1 MEATKGIVCHVPL
14 SSQWIDASDEQAVL
28 GALRSDRLSL
38 GPRLPEFEDGLAHVA
53 EVAHGVAVNSGT
65 SALHLIVR
73 VLGLKEGDEVI
84 TTPFSFIASANCL
97 LFERVKPVF
106 ADIRPDTYNIDPAL
120 IAAAI
125 TERTRAILA
134 VDAFGQPAELDTIE
148 DIAHRHGLQVIE
160 DSCEALGSEWKGRRC
175 GSWGAAGAFAFYPN
189 KQITTGEGGC
199 VVTQSDDIA
208 ALCRSMRNQG
218 RGATSMWLEHERLGY
233 NYRISDISCGLGSSQ
248 LKRLDAIIELRGRAA
263 ERYNALLKD
272 VPEVFTPVTLPD
284 VTRMSWFVYVIRLAD
299 RFSHAD
305 RDWLIGWLSDHGIES
320 RPYFTPIHLQPFY
333 VREFGYKPG
342 DFPVTEHVAARTL
355 ALPFFTM
362 ITPEQQDYV
371 VANLKSGLVVCH
383 RERVP

>member
-1 MEATKGIVCHVPL
+1 MMQVPL
-14 SSQWIDASDEQAVL
+14 SSQWIDASDESSVL
-28 GALRSDRLSL
+28 DVLRSDHLSL
-38 GPRLPEFEDGLAHVA
+38 GPRLPEFEEGLAHAAGVTC
-53 EVAHGVAVNSGT
+53 GVAVNSGT

-73 VLGLKEGDEVI
+73 SLGLKEDDEVI

-106 ADIRPDTYNIDPAL
+106 VDIRPDTYNVDPTL
-120 IAAAI
+120 IAAAV

-134 VDAFGQPAELDTIE
+134 VDAFGQPAELDAIE
-148 DIAHRHGLQVIE
+148 KIAGHNSLQLIE
-160 DSCEALGSEWKGRRC
+160 DSCESLGSEWKGRRC

-199 VVTQSDDIA
+199 VVTQSDEIA

-218 RGATSMWLEHERLGY
+218 RGETSNWLDHERLGY
-233 NYRISDISCGLGSSQ
+233 NYRISDISCALGTSQ
-248 LKRLDAIIELRGRAA
+248 LGRLDGIVALRGQAA

-272 VPEVFTPVTLPD
+272 VPGVVTPTILLD

-299 RFSHAD
+299 QFTRAD
-305 RDWLIGWLSDHGIES
+305 RDWLIGWLASHGIQS

-342 DFPVTEHVAARTL
+342 DFPITEHVSARTI

-362 ITPEQQDYV
+362 ISVEQQDYV
-371 VANLKSGLVVCH
+371 VTCLKDGLAARIREVVQ
-383 RERVP
+383 

>member
-1 MEATKGIVCHVPL
+1 MIKKDMPQVPL

-28 GALRSDRLSL
+28 EVLRSDHLSL
-38 GPRLPEFEDGLAHVA
+38 GPRLPEFEEGLA
-53 EVAHGVAVNSGT
+53 GVAGVSHSVAMNSGT

-73 VLGLKEGDEVI
+73 SLGLKEGDEVV
-84 TTPFSFIASANCL
+84 TTPFSFIASSNCL

-106 ADIRPDTYNIDPAL
+106 VDVRSDTYNIDPSR

-125 TERTRAILA
+125 TERTKAILA

-148 DIAHRHGLQVIE
+148 GIANQNGLQLIE

-175 GSWGAAGAFAFYPN
+175 GSWGAVGAFAFYPN

-218 RGATSMWLEHERLGY
+218 RGETGEWLNHERLGY
-233 NYRISDISCGLGSSQ
+233 NYRISDISCALGTSQ
-248 LKRLDAIIELRGRAA
+248 LRRLDSIVELRGQAA
-263 ERYNALLKD
+263 ERYNALLKE
-272 VPEVFTPVTLPD
+272 VPEVVTQTILPG

-299 RFSHAD
+299 QFTQAD
-305 RDWLIGWLSDHGIES
+305 RDWLIGWLADHGVQS

-342 DFPVTEHVAARTL
+342 DFPITEHVSARTI

-362 ITPEQQDYV
+362 ITPEQQEEV
-371 VANLKSGLVVCH
+371 VACLKDGLATRV
-383 RERVP
+383 REVAR

>member
-1 MEATKGIVCHVPL
+1 VTRVPL
-14 SSQWIDASDEQAVL
+14 GSQWIDASDEQAVL
-28 GALRSDRLSL
+28 GVLRSDHLSL
-38 GPRLPEFEDGLAHVA
+38 GPRLPEFEEGLAQVA
-53 EVAHGVAVNSGT
+53 GVAHGVAVNSGT

-73 VLGLKEGDEVI
+73 ALGLKEGDEVI

-106 ADIRPDTYNIDPAL
+106 VDIRSDTYNIDPAL

-125 TERTRAILA
+125 TERTKATLA
-134 VDAFGQPAELDTIE
+134 VDAFGQPAELDAIE
-148 DIAHRHGLQVIE
+148 GTARQHSLQLIE
-160 DSCEALGSEWKGRRC
+160 DSCESLGSEWKGRRC

-218 RGATSMWLEHERLGY
+218 RGETGGWLEHKRLGY
-233 NYRISDISCGLGSSQ
+233 NYRISDISCALGTSQ
-248 LKRLDAIIELRGRAA
+248 LRRLDTIIELRGQAA

-272 VPEVFTPVTLPD
+272 VPDVVIPTVLPD

-299 RFSHAD
+299 RFIQTD
-305 RDWLIGWLSDHGIES
+305 RDWLIGWLGDHGIQS

-333 VREFGYKPG
+333 VREFGYKRG

-362 ITPEQQDYV
+362 ITPEQQREV
-371 VANLKSGLVVCH
+371 VMCLKSGLAV
-383 RERVP
+383 RQKERTP

>member
-1 MEATKGIVCHVPL
+1 MIRVEL

-28 GALRSDRLSL
+28 AVLGSDRLSL
-38 GPRLPEFEDGLAHVA
+38 GPCVPQFEEGLARIAGVA
-53 EVAHGVAVNSGT
+53 RCVAVNSGT

-73 VLGLKEGDEVI
+73 SLGLKEGDEVI

-106 ADIRPDTYNIDPAL
+106 VDVRPDTYNIDPAL

-125 TERTRAILA
+125 TERTKAILA
-134 VDAFGQPAELDTIE
+134 VDAFGQPAELDAIE
-148 DIAHRHGLQVIE
+148 GIAHQHGLQVIE
-160 DSCEALGSEWKGRRC
+160 DSCESLGSEWKERRC

-218 RGATSMWLEHERLGY
+218 RGESGGWLEHERLGY
-233 NYRISDISCGLGSSQ
+233 NYRISDISCALGTSQ
-248 LKRLDAIIELRGRAA
+248 LRRLDAIIELRGHAA

-272 VPEVFTPVTLPD
+272 VPDVVVPTVLPD

-299 RFSHAD
+299 QFTQAD
-305 RDWLIGWLSDHGIES
+305 RDWLIGWLADHGIQS

-333 VREFGYKPG
+333 VQEFGYKPG
-342 DFPVTEHVAARTL
+342 AFPVTEHAAARTL

-362 ITPEQQDYV
+362 ITAEQQRQV
-371 VANLKSGLVVCH
+371 VTCLESGLVV
-383 RERVP
+383 RRKERTP